1 MFCHCL
7 VGRLYT
13 SATVSYTGLI
23 LAMPS
28 TAYTTSEIAERLSL
42 QLHGDGA
49 VRITHIAS
57 LQSAGPGAISFFADK
72 KKQELLAACKAS
84 ALIVPADVA
93 ALANNSQCL
102 LVSENPYLSY
112 ARLTQ
117 LWAVQDTG
125 QGVHAGAIVDA
136 TAEVAQSAVV
146 GPGAVVEAGA
156 VVAERASIGAGAFIG
171 RDTSIGSGTRV
182 HANATIQHRC
192 EIGNDCEIHSG
203 AVIGADGFGFAPAD
217 DGGWEKICQLG
228 RVVIGDRVSVGACT
242 SIDRGALDDTVIGDG
257 VILDNQIQVAHNVVI
272 GENTA
277 IAGCTGIAGSAS
289 IGANCRI
296 GGAVSIVGHISICDG
311 VLVTAN
317 SFVNRSITERGSY
330 SSGVP
335 LQKSS
340 TWRKNAVRLLKLDA
354 LSRDF
359 EKLKKSVS

>member
-1 MFCHCL
+1 
-7 VGRLYT
+7 
-13 SATVSYTGLI
+13 
-23 LAMPS
+23 MP
-28 TAYTTSEIAERLSL
+28 TLTYTTSEIAERLSL
-42 QLHGDGA
+42 QLHGDGD
-49 VRITHIAS
+49 VRITRIAS
-57 LQSAGPGAISFFADK
+57 LQNAGPGAISFFADK
-72 KKQELLAACKAS
+72 KKYELLAACEAS
-84 ALIVPADVA
+84 ALIVPADVVDQTT
-93 ALANNSQCL
+93 NTRCL
-102 LVSENPYLSY
+102 LVSDNPYLSY
-112 ARLTQ
+112 AKLTQ
-117 LWAVQDTG
+117 LWAMHETG
-125 QGVHAGAIVDA
+125 QGVHAGAMVDA
-136 TAEVAQSAVV
+136 TAQIAQSAVI
-146 GPGAVVEAGA
+146 GAGAVVEAGA
-156 VVAERASIGAGAFIG
+156 IVAERAFIGAGAYVG
-171 RDTSIGSGTRV
+171 RGTSIGSGTRV

-192 EIGNDCEIHSG
+192 EIGSDCEIHSG
-203 AVIGADGFGFAPAD
+203 AVIGADGFGFAPVA
-217 DGGWEKICQLG
+217 GGWEKICQLG

-272 GENTA
+272 GKNTA